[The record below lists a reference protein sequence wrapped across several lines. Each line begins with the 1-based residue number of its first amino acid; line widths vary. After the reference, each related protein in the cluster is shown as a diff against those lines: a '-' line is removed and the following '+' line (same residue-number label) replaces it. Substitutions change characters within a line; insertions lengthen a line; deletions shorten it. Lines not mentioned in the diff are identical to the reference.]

1 MVDRDGRFVPSPA
14 LLITVRHD
22 GAAIRRPDEDP
33 PIPLGWAELDLL
45 ERTARGEVTAAPPAL
60 RDLVE
65 TLRSERLLLDG
76 PRPAELGSE
85 PPPAPAQPVPPLG
98 DRVTTATPLVLRLG
112 SRGFEALDH
121 EGRLRARLS
130 ATELAA
136 FVALAETGSR
146 DKALEQHRE
155 DAGEAALTP
164 VELDALLDR
173 LAAVRLVGPTDA
185 ATVGGREDQDVK
197 RIRAHWA
204 HMSKAA
210 ERAVERHDRKEEA
223 RRDAGQGRRIKVIPI
238 DRGQPMPLGLG
249 FIVSS
254 AKSWEGGRLG
264 DHYQFVPAWFTRPLQ
279 PLLDAE
285 HPAVYLF
292 SNYVWQHQRNLEISE
307 RIKEATPHAVTIHGG
322 PDTPKYERD
331 VDTYLRLNRHVDI
344 AVHGEGELTTAE
356 LLDALAP
363 SLLAGTPDLT
373 VLRDVPG
380 LSFRVGEEVVHT
392 GHRDRLTDL
401 NVVPSP
407 FLTGLFDVHAAAN
420 VNMAIVETNRGCP
433 YGCTFCDWGSA
444 TQSRIRK
451 FDLERVFAELE
462 WCATNEVKQVF
473 VADANF
479 GIFERDVEIAEKV
492 AELKLEHGYPRL
504 LSTNYA
510 KNTTKHVRKIVG
522 TLADAG
528 ILTQGLLSLQSMDA
542 DTLKAVRRSNIK
554 VEKYD
559 DLAREFRSAHLPLF
573 VDLML
578 GLPGATPASFAA
590 DLQSCID
597 REVTAKIYPTELL
610 VNSPMNE
617 ASYRDEHQIQTV
629 APLSEL
635 VKTAHSPEGAV
646 KRSLVISTSSFTKQD
661 YAEMLHLRRVFLMSE
676 NFGVLRHVA
685 RFVRQE
691 RGVTEVEL
699 YQRLRVDARGRPD
712 RWPLLDFV
720 FRVLP
725 FVGTPPVSWQLFIDE
740 VRRYLTSE
748 SGVADDT
755 ALDTVLQVQHA
766 LLPAADR
773 AFPMTLELAHDF
785 ARWSHAIVESKDAGV
800 AEWTGVVP
808 RLVELGPATFTVD
821 DPNEVCSRGIGFKL
835 DDNTHAAWE
844 LDSPVGRAVS
854 HEHLARA

>member
-1 MVDRDGRFVPSPA
+1 MVDRQGGLVTSPA
-14 LLITVRHD
+14 LVVTVRHD
-22 GAAIRRPDEDP
+22 GAGIRRPDEQP

-45 ERTARGEVTAAPPAL
+45 ERIARGEAAAVAADQQ
-60 RDLVE
+60 DLVA
-65 TLRSERLLLDG
+65 TLRAERLLLDG
-76 PRPAELGSE
+76 APTA
-85 PPPAPAQPVPPLG
+85 APAQRA
-98 DRVTTATPLVLRLG
+98 DRSPTHPGPALDDAIATATPLVLRLTADG
-112 SRGFEALDH
+112 YEALDH
-121 EGRLRARLS
+121 AGRIRARFDAVTLS
-130 ATELAA
+130 A
-136 FVALAETGSR
+136 FVALAATGSR
-146 DKALEQHRE
+146 TDALERHAA
-155 DAGEAALTP
+155 DAGAAAL
-164 VELDALLDR
+164 DHAGLDR
-173 LAAVRLVGPTDA
+173 LIDELAAVRLVGPLEGS
-185 ATVGGREDQDVK
+185 TVAGREDTDAR
-197 RIRAHWA
+197 RIRGHWA
-204 HMSKAA
+204 RMSKAA
-210 ERAVERHDRKEEA
+210 EKMVEDHERAEDLRRQAGADR
-223 RRDAGQGRRIKVIPI
+223 RVKVVPI
-238 DRGQPMPLGLG
+238 DRGHTTPLALG
-249 FIVSS
+249 MIIAH
-254 AKSWEGGRLG
+254 AKAWQAGKLLE
-264 DHYQFVPAWFTRPLQ
+264 HYQFVPAWFTRLQQ
-279 PLLDAE
+279 PLVDRE
-285 HPAVYLF
+285 HTAIHLF
-292 SNYVWQHQRNLEISE
+292 SNYVWHHQRNLVTSE
-307 RIKEATPHAVTIHGG
+307 RIKELTPHCINIHGG

-331 VDTYLRLNRHVDI
+331 VEAYLRANPHVDI
-344 AVHGEGELTTAE
+344 TVHGEGELTTAE
-356 LLDALAP
+356 LLEALAP
-363 SLLAGTPDLT
+363 SLVEGRADLSA
-373 VLRDVPG
+373 LRDVPG
-380 LSFRVGEEVVHT
+380 LSFRDGDHIVHT
-392 GHRDRLTDL
+392 GERDRIAELD
-401 NVVPSP
+401 VVPSP
-407 FLTGLFDVHAAAN
+407 FLTGLFDAHAAAE

-451 FDLERVFAELE
+451 FDLGRVFAELE
-462 WCATNEVKQVF
+462 WCATNKVKQVF

-492 AELKLEHGYPRL
+492 AELKVEHGYPRL

-559 DLAREFRSAHLPLF
+559 DLAREFRSAQLPLF

-646 KRSLVISTSSFTKQD
+646 KRSLVISTSSFTKDD

-676 NFGVLRHVA
+676 NFGVLRHVS

-691 RGVTEVEL
+691 RGVSEVDL
-699 YQRLRVDARGRPD
+699 YQRLRVDARERPD

-740 VRRYLTSE
+740 VRRYLTTE
-748 SGVADDT
+748 LGIADDP
-755 ALDTVLQVQHA
+755 ALDTVLRVQHA

-773 AFPMTLELAHDF
+773 TFPLTLELVHDF
-785 ARWSHAIVESKDAGV
+785 ATWSHAIVESKDAGV
-800 AEWTGVVP
+800 AEWTDVVP
-808 RLVELGPATFTVD
+808 RLIELGPATFTVD